1 MSEINDTPGDNQP
14 GDGLAPAIKQKA
26 PPWKKGQSGNPR
38 GRPVKSPEAR
48 AVEALARAES
58 AGALEVVLSIM
69 RSAEKDRDRL
79 AAAMAVIERGI
90 GKAGDTV
97 EPIPVPVGA
106 SLAERAQAI
115 ADAAMQGA
123 CSVGQAASLL
133 SCLASVAKVREVEEL
148 EQRITALESKES
160 TK

>member
-1 MSEINDTPGDNQP
+1 MSEISDDDRGNRVDTGRFRPGV
-14 GDGLAPAIKQKA
+14 
-26 PPWKKGQSGNPR
+26 SGNPR
-38 GRPVKSPEAR
+38 GRPAKSPEAR

-69 RSAEKDRDRL
+69 RTAEKDRDRL

-123 CSVGQAASLL
+123 CSVAQAASLL
-133 SCLASVAKVREVEEL
+133 SCLASVAKVREAEEL
-148 EQRITALESKES
+148 EKRIERLEKGTKE
-160 TK
+160 